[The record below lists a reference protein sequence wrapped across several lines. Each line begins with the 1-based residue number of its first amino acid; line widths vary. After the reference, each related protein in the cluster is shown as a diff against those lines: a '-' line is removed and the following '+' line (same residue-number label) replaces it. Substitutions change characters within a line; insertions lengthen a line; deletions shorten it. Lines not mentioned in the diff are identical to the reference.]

1 MKKTFYKQ
9 LINKLRKDSEKYDCN
24 SEVTKLITALDR
36 CSKSSTVKSACAA
49 QSAISSVQKKIRNA
63 DLKEQLETL
72 RRQLQSEK
80 DKLRNPGRYEDY
92 SYSAIGIND
101 YCTEFDD

>member
-9 LINKLRKDSEKYDCN
+9 LINGLRKVSEKYDCN

-36 CSKSSTVKSACAA
+36 CTKSSTVKSACAA
-49 QSAISSVQKKIRNA
+49 QSAISSVQKKII
-63 DLKEQLETL
+63 EML

-80 DKLRNPGRYEDY
+80 DKLRNPVRYEDY